1 MMLGLRSEKFQEAFE
16 RFESV
21 VDLDRFRNYRE
32 LLYAFEY
39 WAGRR
44 WIGSNRQFDAL
55 AYEAQIRGFKGVFV
69 PAVTRRKRWA
79 RAYERK
85 VKRVRRVVKR
95 KYKGIGKVRIKA
107 LNWYVSRGY
116 SANKIQ
122 KRLKA
127 RGLGIR
133 RKRLLKI
140 VREMRLKPKR
150 VGVAKK
156 YTRKKYWKKR
166 R

>member
-1 MMLGLRSEKFQEAFE
+1 MMVSLKSEPFQEAFE
-16 RFESV
+16 RFERV
-21 VDLDRFRNYRE
+21 VDIDRFRNYRE

-39 WAGRR
+39 WSGRR
-44 WIGSNRQFDAL
+44 WVGSNRQFDAL
-55 AYEAQIRGFKGVFV
+55 AYEARIRGFKGVFIPIV
-69 PAVTRRKRWA
+69 ARRKRWA
-79 RAYERK
+79 RAYEKK

-95 KYKGIGKVRIKA
+95 KYKGIGTVRIKA

-122 KRLKA
+122 KRLKE

-140 VREMRLKPKR
+140 VREMKLK
-150 VGVAKK
+150 AKK
-156 YTRKKYWKKR
+156 PNVAHA
-166 R
+166 

>member
-1 MMLGLRSEKFQEAFE
+1 MNKILLGLRSERFQEAFE

-21 VDLDRFRNYRE
+21 VDIDSFDSYKE
-32 LLYAFEY
+32 LLYGFEH
-39 WAGRR
+39 WSGRR
-44 WIGSNRQFDAL
+44 WVGSNRQFDAL
-55 AYEAQIRGFKGVFV
+55 AYEGNRLGFKDVFIPIPRV
-69 PAVTRRKRWA
+69 RWT

-107 LNWYVSRGY
+107 LSWYVSHHY

-122 KRLKA
+122 RKLKA

-133 RKRLLKI
+133 RKTLLKI
-140 VREMRLKPKR
+140 VREMKLRKKK
-150 VGVAKK
+150 VKVKK
-156 YTRKKYWKKR
+156 YIPKKYRKKKK
-166 R
+166 